1 MADQERRGGDADP
14 GAGEIDSVMLVNLAE
29 G

>member
-1 MADQERRGGDADP
+1 MADQERRGDDGDS
-14 GAGEIDSVMLVNLAE
+14 GAGDRDSVMLVNLAE